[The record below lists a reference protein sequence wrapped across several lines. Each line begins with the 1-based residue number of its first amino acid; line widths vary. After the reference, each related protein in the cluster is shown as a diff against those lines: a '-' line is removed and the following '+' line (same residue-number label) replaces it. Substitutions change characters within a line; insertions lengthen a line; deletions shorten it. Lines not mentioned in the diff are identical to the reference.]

1 MEFLCEHVVD
11 RKKVGKYKLI
21 KPAIIA
27 GWFIVPL
34 TLMIGGMA
42 LGSINT
48 SLIALRGLL
57 LIVPLLFAILA
68 GKFAPA
74 CAAFGD
80 IAYEYSVSSGEMTF
94 AKTFGDRFR
103 REWFSLKVSDMER
116 CAPLTEDAKN
126 ELKRMRFDH
135 VYEAISGSDAPN
147 IYYAIFRNSKE
158 EHCLMYFE
166 MIKKSL
172 RLIKTYHPATV
183 SSNLPF

>member
-11 RKKVGKYKLI
+11 RKKEGKYKLI

-34 TLMIGGMA
+34 ALMIGGMS

-48 SLIALRGLL
+48 SLIAFRGLL

-68 GKFAPA
+68 GKFAPV
-74 CAAFGD
+74 CVAFGD
-80 IAYEYSVSSGEMTF
+80 IAYEYSVSSGEMSF
-94 AKTFGDRFR
+94 AKIYGDRFR
-103 REWFSLKVSDMER
+103 REWFALKVSDMEK
-116 CAPLTEDAKN
+116 CAPLTADAQK
-126 ELKRMRFDH
+126 ELDRMRFDR
-135 VYEAISGSDAPN
+135 VYEAISGKDAPN
-147 IYYAIFRNSKE
+147 IYYAIFKNSKD

-172 RLIKTYHPATV
+172 RLIKTYYPATV